1 MIFTY
6 TQSGQKRLTLG
17 EWFSLEKW
25 PHACPPDIFH
35 QHFIITCS
43 GRDYRSG
50 PPPHAEAA
58 QVSALIFHA
67 KQSQPSKTWRTS

>member
-1 MIFTY
+1 MLFTDIPG
-6 TQSGQKRLTLG
+6 GQKRLTLG
-17 EWFSLEKW
+17 EWFALEKW
-25 PHACPPDIFH
+25 PHNTPPDIFH
-35 QHFIITCS
+35 LHFIIIKS

-67 KQSQPSKTWRTS
+67 KQSAPRKTWRTS

>member
-1 MIFTY
+1 MLFTY
-6 TQSGQKRLTLG
+6 NAAGQKRLTIG

-25 PHACPPDIFH
+25 PHNTPPDIIH
-35 QHFIITCS
+35 LHFIIIKS
-43 GRDYRSG
+43 GIEYRHG

-67 KQSQPSKTWRTS
+67 KQSTTR